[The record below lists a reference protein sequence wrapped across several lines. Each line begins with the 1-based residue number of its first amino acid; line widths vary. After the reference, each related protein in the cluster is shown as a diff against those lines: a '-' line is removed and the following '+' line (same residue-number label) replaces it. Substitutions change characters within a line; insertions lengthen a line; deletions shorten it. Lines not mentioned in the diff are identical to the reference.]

1 METPLRRSHRDL
13 NQALAEDATR
23 YRFFQTVRL
32 WGLIHRR
39 PGEKRL
45 IPASLRFRSPVTL
58 AFPASEILA
67 MRERESVVAGGA
79 ALSEIDVGFMGLTGP
94 SGALPNHYTEIM
106 VERRVYWRDSAM
118 HEFFD
123 LFTHRSVSLFYA
135 AWRKY
140 RHWVA
145 FEAGESEGLA
155 RNIKDLSGVG
165 ISRLAEQVAAG
176 GERVPPLFF
185 VHFAGLL
192 AQKPLS
198 ASSLGTILGA
208 YFGVKVE
215 IEQFAGEWIAIPAE
229 LQTRLGQQGATL
241 GLDAIAGE
249 RVWERQ
255 NKIRIVIGPLK
266 AAEFSAF
273 LPGATGAEALAM
285 LVRFA
290 VGHALACDVTLTLRR
305 EDVRPSRLGS
315 DVDLRLGFNTW
326 AAGLPIERE
335 CDDVRYALLH

>member
-1 METPLRRSHRDL
+1 METTIRRSHSDL
-13 NQALAEDATR
+13 NQTLAENPAC
-23 YRFFQTVRL
+23 YRFFQAVRL
-32 WGLIHRR
+32 WGLIRR
-39 PGEKRL
+39 QPGEKRL
-45 IPASLRFRSPVTL
+45 IPASLRFRSPATL

-67 MRERESVVAGGA
+67 MRERESVVSGGV

-106 VERRVYWRDSAM
+106 VERRVYSRDTAM
-118 HEFFD
+118 HDFFD

-135 AWRKY
+135 AWCKY

-145 FEAGESEGLA
+145 FESGESDGLA

-165 ISRLAEQVAAG
+165 ISRLAEQVAANG
-176 GERVPPLFF
+176 ARVPPLFF

-198 ASSLGTILGA
+198 ASSMGTLLTG
-208 YFGVKVE
+208 YFGARVE
-215 IEQFAGEWIAIPAE
+215 IEQFVGEWVVIPAE
-229 LQTRLGQQGATL
+229 VQTSLGQQGATL

-290 VGHALACDVTLTLRR
+290 VGHALACDVTLILRR
-305 EDVRPSRLGS
+305 EDVRPSQMAADQG
-315 DVDLRLGFNTW
+315 LRLGFNTW
-326 AAGLPIERE
+326 AASLPIERDV
-335 CDDVRYALLH
+335 DDVRYTLLH

>member
-13 NQALAEDATR
+13 TQALASSPTR
-23 YRFFQTVRL
+23 YRFFQAVRL
-32 WGLIHRR
+32 WGLIHRQT
-39 PGEKRL
+39 GEKRP
-45 IPASLRFRSPVTL
+45 IPASLRFRSPATL
-58 AFPASEILA
+58 AFPANEILGL
-67 MRERESVVAGGA
+67 RKRESGVAGEA

-106 VERRVYWRDSAM
+106 VERRVYSRDTAM
-118 HEFFD
+118 HDFFD

-145 FEAGESEGLA
+145 FEAGETEGLA

-165 ISRLAEQVAAG
+165 ISRLAESRTDH

-198 ASSLGTILGA
+198 ASSLGAILSG
-208 YFGVKVE
+208 YFGVQVAV
-215 IEQFAGEWIAIPAE
+215 EQFVGEWIVIPPE
-229 LQTRLGQQGATL
+229 MQTCLGQQSAAL
-241 GLDAIAGE
+241 GLDAIVGE

-266 AAEFSAF
+266 AAEFAAF

-290 VGHALACDVTLTLRR
+290 VGHALACDVTLILLR
-305 EDVRPSRLGS
+305 EEVRPSRLS
-315 DVDLRLGFNTW
+315 TDESLHLGFNTW
-326 AAGLPIERE
+326 AAGLPIGR
-335 CDDVRYALLH
+335 DSLDVRYALLQ